1 MTSKSKIIK
10 AIQNFSNVCKEIL
23 RIEERIKNAV
33 ENADSS
39 DALFNVLKT
48 KVNTYEQKL
57 ENSFSNLD
65 VNDSEEKLEKYLEFQ
80 NVLFECAVLL
90 ENTKPKNKTESQA
103 DSSNVKIQASK
114 KLPKLELPHFYGDM
128 ENWISFKELFQATG
142 NSNHPLYKCPVFN
155 RMKIEERLK
164 AIEGICCRN
173 CLRKNHK
180 TDNCKIN
187 IGCKVCKNRHHTL
200 LHKYNVNLPTETGSN
215 PDVVAVSNG
224 VSNSSVLLSTAVIKV
239 KDHSGKFVKCRALID
254 NASQLSLI
262 SKKLAHQLNLPL
274 KNTNHKLTGI
284 NGINAETSLHS
295 CQVEFTPHFSSK
307 TFNLNALVVN
317 KVTSLLPN
325 FDIQIQHWP
334 HLDNLILADPN
345 FYISQQI
352 DILLGADIYAL
363 LLDGL
368 PIFGPSGTPAAI
380 STKLGYILTGKI
392 YTSQMPDSIVHS
404 TFCDQLNKFWS
415 IEKFPPNV
423 PVEKI
428 YDPCQEFYQQSVCRN
443 DEGRFIVSLPF
454 KEDKTLGESKEK
466 AIHLFFTLENRL
478 NRNPPLKEKFNKF
491 MKEYL
496 SLGHMKAI
504 SIDREKESPNCYI
517 PYHMIQNDNSSTTK
531 CRVVFNA
538 SAKTSNGKSL
548 NNILLIGPKLQTD
561 IFSHL
566 VKFRSYRVAFSADIE
581 KMYRQILIADDDLKY
596 QRIVWRSTPSDP
608 LISYELQ
615 TVTYGTSCAPFLALR
630 TLQQLYLEEEQ
641 TFPIATR
648 YAKNHFYVDDLLA
661 GADTEEEAK
670 AIIAEIQNLMKS
682 GGFSLRKWSSSHKI
696 ILKDLDK
703 SLLATESM
711 HSLDDEEVK
720 QRVLGI
726 FWNLLTDSI
735 QVRIAD
741 GEIVNT
747 KRQLLSVIAKTFDP
761 LGLFSPS
768 VIILKIMLQELWK
781 SKAAWDDPVPLTI
794 LETWTKFKQ
803 QSYNLNLISVP
814 RFLGVDNNSDIQLHG
829 FCDAST
835 KAFAAVVYLKSR
847 QNQVSLVS
855 AKTRVAPIKQ
865 LTIPRLELCG
875 ALLLAELITAIE
887 KALSF
892 PIKERYLWTDS
903 TIVLSWINRPPS
915 KGNIFIQNRVNNI
928 LNLTS
933 VSDWYHIPG
942 KLNPADCA
950 TRGLFPE
957 QLKNASYWWNG
968 PDWIK
973 QDFHPLV
980 PSLKVLTTNLD
991 EPDSVQEPTSVNAD
1005 RNPLNDM
1012 LLKFS
1017 SYTKLIRV
1025 FAWVKRFI
1033 QNCKATCLTSKSVGL
1048 LQAEEVEAS
1057 LKNLV
1062 KLIQQ
1067 AEFYQEIKCFKL
1079 NKPIPKSSK
1088 LLPLNIILD
1097 KDGILRVGGRL
1108 SKLPTLPYD
1117 QKFPIIIPKRH
1128 HITPLIIR
1136 HFHQLSLHAGP
1147 ELVLSLI
1154 RQKFWIPDGRST
1166 VRREIKRCIACCRLN
1181 SKPSNPKMG
1190 DLPSSRITKS
1200 RPFEKVGVD
1209 FAGPWKS
1216 LLQLKHQ
1223 FWNRWTRDVLHHLQA
1238 RRKWHQH
1245 RPPLSVGDLVLI
1257 QADNMPPLSWP
1268 LARILEILLGTDGIP
1283 RVALLRTPSGPAKR
1297 AINRLIALPVP
1308 TCRAPE
1314 DGDSSE
1320 RQQMAQ

>member
-33 ENADSS
+33 KNADSS
-39 DALFNVLKT
+39 DALLNVLKT

-65 VNDSEEKLEKYLEFQ
+65 VNDNEEKLEKYLEFQ
-80 NVLFECAVLL
+80 DVLFECAVLL

-103 DSSNVKIQASK
+103 VNSNAKIQASK

-128 ENWISFKELFQATG
+128 ENWISFKELFQATVINNSELSKIDKLQYLFASTKGNAAKLIRGFAIREENLKNCWELLCERFENKSQLANCQINKLFNLKIQNANSSKLLFEILDNCNECIRNLSVLGLEVNELTELIIINHCVSKLDDEIIHRWDLTLNLDAFPTLNSFKAFIEREARSLDSRSSAKNKQMRGNLTPEKKFFPDGRKCSQTERGNWFSRRVADRTRKVIVHNVTEGKSDFFSCFLCQG

-200 LHKYNVNLPTETGSN
+200 LHNYKVNLPTET
-215 PDVVAVSNG
+215 DVVAVSNG

-239 KDHSGKFVKCRALID
+239 KDHSGKFVNCRALID

-317 KVTSLLPN
+317 KVTSPLPN

-404 TFCDQLNKFWS
+404 TLCDQLNKFWS
-415 IEKFPPNV
+415 VEKFPPNV

-428 YDPCQEFYQQSVCRN
+428 YDPCEEFYQQSVCRN

-466 AIHLFFTLENRL
+466 AIHLFFTLENKL
-478 NRNPPLKEKFNKF
+478 NRNPPLKERFNKF

-581 KMYRQILIADDDLKY
+581 KMYRQ
-596 QRIVWRSTPSDP
+596 
-608 LISYELQ
+608 
-615 TVTYGTSCAPFLALR
+615 F
-630 TLQQLYLEEEQ
+630 
-641 TFPIATR
+641 
-648 YAKNHFYVDDLLA
+648 
-661 GADTEEEAK
+661 
-670 AIIAEIQNLMKS
+670 
-682 GGFSLRKWSSSHKI
+682 
-696 ILKDLDK
+696 
-703 SLLATESM
+703 
-711 HSLDDEEVK
+711 
-720 QRVLGI
+720 
-726 FWNLLTDSI
+726 
-735 QVRIAD
+735 
-741 GEIVNT
+741 
-747 KRQLLSVIAKTFDP
+747 
-761 LGLFSPS
+761 
-768 VIILKIMLQELWK
+768 
-781 SKAAWDDPVPLTI
+781 
-794 LETWTKFKQ
+794 
-803 QSYNLNLISVP
+803 
-814 RFLGVDNNSDIQLHG
+814 
-829 FCDAST
+829 
-835 KAFAAVVYLKSR
+835 
-847 QNQVSLVS
+847 
-855 AKTRVAPIKQ
+855 
-865 LTIPRLELCG
+865 
-875 ALLLAELITAIE
+875 
-887 KALSF
+887 
-892 PIKERYLWTDS
+892 
-903 TIVLSWINRPPS
+903 
-915 KGNIFIQNRVNNI
+915 
-928 LNLTS
+928 
-933 VSDWYHIPG
+933 
-942 KLNPADCA
+942 
-950 TRGLFPE
+950 
-957 QLKNASYWWNG
+957 
-968 PDWIK
+968 
-973 QDFHPLV
+973 
-980 PSLKVLTTNLD
+980 
-991 EPDSVQEPTSVNAD
+991 
-1005 RNPLNDM
+1005 
-1012 LLKFS
+1012 
-1017 SYTKLIRV
+1017 
-1025 FAWVKRFI
+1025 
-1033 QNCKATCLTSKSVGL
+1033 
-1048 LQAEEVEAS
+1048 
-1057 LKNLV
+1057 
-1062 KLIQQ
+1062 
-1067 AEFYQEIKCFKL
+1067 
-1079 NKPIPKSSK
+1079 
-1088 LLPLNIILD
+1088 
-1097 KDGILRVGGRL
+1097 
-1108 SKLPTLPYD
+1108 
-1117 QKFPIIIPKRH
+1117 
-1128 HITPLIIR
+1128 
-1136 HFHQLSLHAGP
+1136 
-1147 ELVLSLI
+1147 
-1154 RQKFWIPDGRST
+1154 
-1166 VRREIKRCIACCRLN
+1166 
-1181 SKPSNPKMG
+1181 
-1190 DLPSSRITKS
+1190 
-1200 RPFEKVGVD
+1200 
-1209 FAGPWKS
+1209 
-1216 LLQLKHQ
+1216 
-1223 FWNRWTRDVLHHLQA
+1223 
-1238 RRKWHQH
+1238 
-1245 RPPLSVGDLVLI
+1245 
-1257 QADNMPPLSWP
+1257 
-1268 LARILEILLGTDGIP
+1268 
-1283 RVALLRTPSGPAKR
+1283 
-1297 AINRLIALPVP
+1297 
-1308 TCRAPE
+1308 
-1314 DGDSSE
+1314 
-1320 RQQMAQ
+1320 

>member
-1 MTSKSKIIK
+1 MGFIR
-10 AIQNFSNVCKEIL
+10 QNMG
-23 RIEERIKNAV
+23 
-33 ENADSS
+33 
-39 DALFNVLKT
+39 
-48 KVNTYEQKL
+48 
-57 ENSFSNLD
+57 
-65 VNDSEEKLEKYLEFQ
+65 
-80 NVLFECAVLL
+80 
-90 ENTKPKNKTESQA
+90 ESIDQ
-103 DSSNVKIQASK
+103 DNN
-114 KLPKLELPHFYGDM
+114 M
-128 ENWISFKELFQATG
+128 
-142 NSNHPLYKCPVFN
+142 
-155 RMKIEERLK
+155 
-164 AIEGICCRN
+164 EGIYDKFRISN
-173 CLRKNHK
+173 ESNDFYSLSS
-180 TDNCKIN
+180 
-187 IGCKVCKNRHHTL
+187 
-200 LHKYNVNLPTETGSN
+200 TEEN
-215 PDVVAVSNG
+215 
-224 VSNSSVLLSTAVIKV
+224 K
-239 KDHSGKFVKCRALID
+239 
-254 NASQLSLI
+254 
-262 SKKLAHQLNLPL
+262 
-274 KNTNHKLTGI
+274 
-284 NGINAETSLHS
+284 NGIFSLLNCADEDG
-295 CQVEFTPHFSSK
+295 CQVEFTPHFLSK
-307 TFNLNALVVN
+307 TLNLNALVVN
-317 KVTSLLPN
+317 KVTSPLPN
-325 FDIQIQHWP
+325 FDIQIQRWP

-363 LLDGL
+363 LLEEL

-392 YTSQMPDSIVHS
+392 YTSQRPDSIVHS
-404 TFCDQLNKFWS
+404 TLCDQS
-415 IEKFPPNV
+415 IEKIPPN
-423 PVEKI
+423 
-428 YDPCQEFYQQSVCRN
+428 
-443 DEGRFIVSLPF
+443 
-454 KEDKTLGESKEK
+454 
-466 AIHLFFTLENRL
+466 
-478 NRNPPLKEKFNKF
+478 
-491 MKEYL
+491 
-496 SLGHMKAI
+496 
-504 SIDREKESPNCYI
+504 
-517 PYHMIQNDNSSTTK
+517 
-531 CRVVFNA
+531 
-538 SAKTSNGKSL
+538 
-548 NNILLIGPKLQTD
+548 
-561 IFSHL
+561 
-566 VKFRSYRVAFSADIE
+566 
-581 KMYRQILIADDDLKY
+581 
-596 QRIVWRSTPSDP
+596 
-608 LISYELQ
+608 
-615 TVTYGTSCAPFLALR
+615 
-630 TLQQLYLEEEQ
+630 
-641 TFPIATR
+641 
-648 YAKNHFYVDDLLA
+648 VDDLLA
-661 GADTEEEAK
+661 RVDTEEEAK
-670 AIIAEIQNLMKS
+670 ATITKIQNLMKS
-682 GGFSLRKWSSSHKI
+682 GGFSLQKWSSSHKI

-703 SLLATESM
+703 SLLTTESI
-711 HSLDDEEVK
+711 HSLCDEEVK

-761 LGLFSPS
+761 LGLCSPS

-875 ALLLAELITAIE
+875 ALLLAKLITAIE

-892 PIKERYLWTDS
+892 PIKVRYLWTDS

-968 PDWIK
+968 SDWIK

-991 EPDSVQEPTSVNAD
+991 EPDSVQKPTSVNAD
-1005 RNPLNDM
+1005 RNPLNDL

-1057 LKNLV
+1057 LK
-1062 KLIQQ
+1062 LIQQ
-1067 AEFYQEIKCFKL
+1067 TEFYQEIKCFKM
-1079 NKPIPKSSK
+1079 NKLIPKSSK
-1088 LLPLNIILD
+1088 LLPLNIFLD
-1097 KDGILRVGGRL
+1097 KDGILRVGGRF
-1108 SKLPTLPYD
+1108 SKHPILPYD
-1117 QKFPIIIPKRH
+1117 QKFPIVIPKRH

-1166 VRREIKRCIACCRLN
+1166 VRREIKRCIVCCRLN

-1209 FAGPWKS
+1209 FAGPLVIKCQHLRKATQFKSYLCLFICTATRAVHLELVSSMSTEAFFAALRRLIARRGHPTDILSDNGSNFISSDNYLKQLFKLVQDQSAQNFLTIEACINSRPLVPLSNDPADLRALTPGHFLIGEPLLELPEGTSLTNQNLSLSCRWKS

-1223 FWNRWTRDVLHHLQA
+1223 FWSRWTRDVLQHLQA
-1238 RRKWHQH
+1238 RRKWPQH

-1257 QADNMPPLSWP
+1257 QADNMPPLS
-1268 LARILEILLGTDGIP
+1268 
-1283 RVALLRTPSGPAKR
+1283 
-1297 AINRLIALPVP
+1297 
-1308 TCRAPE
+1308 
-1314 DGDSSE
+1314 
-1320 RQQMAQ
+1320 

>member
-1 MTSKSKIIK
+1 MTSKSKSLK
-10 AIQNFSNVCKEIL
+10 AIQNFSNVCKEIE
-23 RIEERIKNAV
+23 RIEERIENAV

-39 DALFNVLKT
+39 DALLNVLKT

-65 VNDSEEKLEKYLEFQ
+65 VNDSDEKLEKYLEFQ
-80 NVLFECAVLL
+80 DVLFEYAVFL

-103 DSSNVKIQASK
+103 VSSNAKIKASK

-128 ENWISFKELFQATG
+128 ENWISFKELFQAT
-142 NSNHPLYKCPVFN
+142 
-155 RMKIEERLK
+155 
-164 AIEGICCRN
+164 
-173 CLRKNHK
+173 
-180 TDNCKIN
+180 
-187 IGCKVCKNRHHTL
+187 
-200 LHKYNVNLPTETGSN
+200 
-215 PDVVAVSNG
+215 
-224 VSNSSVLLSTAVIKV
+224 
-239 KDHSGKFVKCRALID
+239 
-254 NASQLSLI
+254 
-262 SKKLAHQLNLPL
+262 
-274 KNTNHKLTGI
+274 
-284 NGINAETSLHS
+284 
-295 CQVEFTPHFSSK
+295 
-307 TFNLNALVVN
+307 
-317 KVTSLLPN
+317 
-325 FDIQIQHWP
+325 
-334 HLDNLILADPN
+334 
-345 FYISQQI
+345 
-352 DILLGADIYAL
+352 
-363 LLDGL
+363 
-368 PIFGPSGTPAAI
+368 
-380 STKLGYILTGKI
+380 
-392 YTSQMPDSIVHS
+392 
-404 TFCDQLNKFWS
+404 
-415 IEKFPPNV
+415 
-423 PVEKI
+423 
-428 YDPCQEFYQQSVCRN
+428 
-443 DEGRFIVSLPF
+443 
-454 KEDKTLGESKEK
+454 
-466 AIHLFFTLENRL
+466 
-478 NRNPPLKEKFNKF
+478 
-491 MKEYL
+491 EYL

-548 NNILLIGPKLQTD
+548 NNILLIRPKLQTD
-561 IFSHL
+561 NFSHL

-581 KMYRQILIADDDLKY
+581 KMYRQILIADDDRQY

-608 LISYELQ
+608 LISYKLQ
-615 TVTYGTSCAPFLALR
+615 TATYGISCAPFLALR

-661 GADTEEEAK
+661 GADTEKEAK
-670 AIIAEIQNLMKS
+670 TIIAEIQNLMKS
-682 GGFSLRKWSSSHKI
+682 G
-696 ILKDLDK
+696 DLVF
-703 SLLATESM
+703 E
-711 HSLDDEEVK
+711 
-720 QRVLGI
+720 
-726 FWNLLTDSI
+726 N
-735 QVRIAD
+735 
-741 GEIVNT
+741 
-747 KRQLLSVIAKTFDP
+747 
-761 LGLFSPS
+761 
-768 VIILKIMLQELWK
+768 
-781 SKAAWDDPVPLTI
+781 
-794 LETWTKFKQ
+794 
-803 QSYNLNLISVP
+803 VP
-814 RFLGVDNNSDIQLHG
+814 RFLGIDNNSDIQLHG

-903 TIVLSWINRPPS
+903 TIVL
-915 KGNIFIQNRVNNI
+915 
-928 LNLTS
+928 T
-933 VSDWYHIPG
+933 
-942 KLNPADCA
+942 DCA
-950 TRGLFPE
+950 TLGLFPE
-957 QLKNASYWWNG
+957 QLKIAYYWWNG

-991 EPDSVQEPTSVNAD
+991 EPDSVQKPTSVIAD
-1005 RNPLNDM
+1005 RNPLNDV
-1012 LLKFS
+1012 LFKFS

-1025 FAWVKRFI
+1025 LTWVRLFI
-1033 QNCKATCLTSKSVGL
+1033 QNCKATYSTSKSVGL
-1048 LQAEEVEAS
+1048 IQAEEVETS

-1067 AEFYQEIKCFKL
+1067 TEFYQGIKCFKM
-1079 NKPIPKSSK
+1079 NKLIPKSSK
-1088 LLPLNIILD
+1088 LLPLNIFLD

-1108 SKLPTLPYD
+1108 SKHPTLPYD
-1117 QKFPIIIPKRH
+1117 QKFPIVIPKRH

-1136 HFHQLSLHAGP
+1136 HFHQLSLHTP

-1166 VRREIKRCIACCRLN
+1166 IRREIKRSTRAVHLELVSSMSTEAFLAALLRFIAQRGHPTDILSDN
-1181 SKPSNPKMG
+1181 GSNFIGSDNYLKQ
-1190 DLPSSRITKS
+1190 LFK
-1200 RPFEKVGVD
+1200 
-1209 FAGPWKS
+1209 WKS

-1223 FWNRWTRDVLHHLQA
+1223 FWNRWTKSTSSTHLQA

-1268 LARILEILLGTDGIP
+1268 LARTLEIIPGTDGIP

-1314 DGDSSE
+1314 DGDSLE